1 MNFWAKGGISLSTTQ
16 FIACSCFYPYFFL
29 GIIFIRHTV
38 VLMALLYLWHLLIAT
53 PQSQSKTLNSAQIIQ
68 LQILLPLSP
77 VLVFPANPAGYSWQN
92 HTVSASYQL
101 LPTLGTVSD
110 FMLRCPQESHEIS
123 YPSFRKQQ
131 NHSSR
136 KQHRLCKGLGLKIL
150 AELQGW
156 EGELTSVLEVNWWS
170 WKGVL
175 VLRMRRE
182 KVRGKTKC
190 TWQTPSPPQLN
201 FSMLGLCSVL
211 SSLFAGLIMHV
222 QHLWGTFL

>member
-92 HTVSASYQL
+92 HRVSASYQL

-110 FMLRCPQESHEIS
+110 FMLNVHKKAMKFHTP
-123 YPSFRKQQ
+123 PSG
-131 NHSSR
+131 SSR
-136 KQHRLCKGLGLKIL
+136 TIHPENSTGYAKDWVWKYWQSCRAGR
-150 AELQGW
+150 E
-156 EGELTSVLEVNWWS
+156 S
-170 WKGVL
+170 WH
-175 VLRMRRE
+175 
-182 KVRGKTKC
+182 
-190 TWQTPSPPQLN
+190 
-201 FSMLGLCSVL
+201 
-211 SSLFAGLIMHV
+211 LF
-222 QHLWGTFL
+222 